1 MKYHSYK
8 DDGVLTECN
17 SCGEVCPMGNGGPIC
32 TNPDCDT
39 NK

>member
-8 DDGVLTECN
+8 DDGVLTECE

>member
-1 MKYHSYK
+1 MKYYHK
-8 DDGVLTECN
+8 DDGVLTECQ

-32 TNPDCDT
+32 TNPNCDT

>member
-8 DDGVLTECN
+8 DDGVLTECE

-32 TNPDCDT
+32 TNPDCDS